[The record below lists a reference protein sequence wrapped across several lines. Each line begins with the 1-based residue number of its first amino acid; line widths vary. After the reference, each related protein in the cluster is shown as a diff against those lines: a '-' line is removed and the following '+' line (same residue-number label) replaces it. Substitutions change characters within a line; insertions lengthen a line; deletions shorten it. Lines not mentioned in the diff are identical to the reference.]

1 MTALVATLKAM
12 VMRATCQL
20 TVCMQGIQ
28 TVVKSLI
35 SMKIQ
40 ISMVKICIVSS
51 MSFKLRY
58 YVLKFQSAQP
68 LKMAFSLQRLT
79 WASPKGPGSL
89 FDDDDNVSIAPRKS
103 QSGGKHHRPTSSALL
118 AESESDSNNTK
129 QISAISGPHQTMPES
144 PSQGKRRIRSE
155 PPKSRRQKAYDS
167 EVCKCI
173 PVT

>member
-12 VMRATCQL
+12 AMRATCQL

-35 SMKIQ
+35 LMKIQ
-40 ISMVKICIVSS
+40 ISMVKIRIIYVT
-51 MSFKLRY
+51 SFRQRY
-58 YVLKFQSAQP
+58 LLQFQLVQP
-68 LKMAFSLQRLT
+68 LKLVFPLQRPT
-79 WASPKGPGSL
+79 WSSPKGPGSL
-89 FDDDDNVSIAPRKS
+89 SDDDDNVSIAPRKS

-118 AESESDSNNTK
+118 AESESDSDNTG
-129 QISAISGPHQTMPES
+129 QISARSGPHQMMPES

-155 PPKSRRQKAYDS
+155 PLKSHRQKAYDS
-167 EVCKCI
+167 EVRKCI